1 MSVPQ
6 EKQCRLVIFNEAY
19 NAACRSVEP
28 KARSDLWARAAGP
41 ADPGSPEPSCNPS
54 RKDWLG
60 RLQLVAV
67 CDSRLKIIETGICC
81 ATVRKSRSIT
91 KLRDE
96 RRHTASQIL
105 YSRQLVLARAR
116 AAFNL
121 AGNKFCFDPYMC
133 GVAKVDGSGQESAEP
148 VNPIQDIHLWL
159 YPPRLFKPTPGSSD
173 PAPRIARA
181 GWRLASSL
189 PSGGRGGRC
198 LKPPAQ
204 ALPGRFATAP
214 GCATRASLVAVIVTI
229 CFGLKTVLLITAAED
244 SIAPIRRESD
254 ASIPLAAE

>member
-1 MSVPQ
+1 MVQPVAQ
-6 EKQCRLVIFNEAY
+6 GL
-19 NAACRSVEP
+19 
-28 KARSDLWARAAGP
+28 
-41 ADPGSPEPSCNPS
+41 
-54 RKDWLG
+54 LG
-60 RLQLVAV
+60 HLQLVAV
-67 CDSRLKIIETGICC
+67 CDGRFKILKAGICC

-159 YPPRLFKPTPGSSD
+159 YPPSPLQKPTPASSD
-173 PAPRIARA
+173 PAPRTARA

-189 PSGGRGGRC
+189 PSGGRNGRC
-198 LKPPAQ
+198 LKPHAQ
-204 ALPGRFATAP
+204 ALAGRFATAP